1 MTLKIRTRLLLCV
14 IMFSAL
20 IADAWAMMVYCGW
33 AKNWIWVK
41 DCSVGVAKIC
51 SRPSTRQC
59 RNMVAWRML
68 FPLGAGHSAQGG
80 K

>member
-33 AKNWIWVK
+33 AKNWI
-41 DCSVGVAKIC
+41 VGKGL
-51 SRPSTRQC
+51 QC
-59 RNMVAWRML
+59 RRR
-68 FPLGAGHSAQGG
+68 
-80 K
+80 